1 VARIPPFAV
10 DEVGSPLAARS
21 LAFVDDQYLA
31 ENELAAGKPTEFRL
45 IHRPTMAI
53 IATRNGPK
61 S

>member
-31 ENELAAGKPTEFRL
+31 EDELAAGKPTEFRL
-45 IHRPTMAI
+45 IHRPTWQ
-53 IATRNGPK
+53 